1 MAGMAVAEGMDEMEA
16 MKAITINAAEIIG
29 IEDRVGSL
37 EVGKDADV
45 VIWNKHP
52 FEMVLN
58 LRLSSSMVK
67 LSSVKVSLGVT
78 N

>member
-52 FEMVLN
+52 FDNGAKPTTVIVNGEIVI
-58 LRLSSSMVK
+58 
-67 LSSVKVSLGVT
+67 G
-78 N
+78 